1 MKHLLLLFA
10 FASAFTAQAFPPAP
24 FHKIYGVLRDERG
37 NPLGS
42 GAGIVILSGA
52 GNQEIVRA
60 PSDAAVGP
68 GLNYSL
74 SVPMDAATT
83 PELYT
88 VTALRPSLPFTI
100 RVVRNNVSFVP
111 IQMVGANWT
120 IGQPGGMT
128 RLDLT
133 LGIDSDGDGLPDAW
147 EQDLINSDTTGRFNS
162 LADVRPGDDADGDGL
177 SNLFEYIAGT
187 YALERVDGL
196 TLKIMGVA
204 NGQARMQFMGVTGRT
219 YHIKASASL
228 DSFTIQPFSTDPAG
242 TNPSSYFRAADVRMI
257 DVYVPVGSSPAGF
270 FRLYAE

>member
-1 MKHLLLLFA
+1 MKYLSLLLFA
-10 FASAFTAQAFPPAP
+10 ALAPVAQAFPPAP
-24 FHKIYGVLRDERG
+24 FHKIFGTLRDERG
-37 NPLGS
+37 NPLAS
-42 GAGIVILSGA
+42 GAGIVILSGS

-74 SVPMDAATT
+74 AVPMDAATT

-100 RVVRNNVSFVP
+100 RVVRNGVSFVP

-133 LGIDSDGDGLPDAW
+133 LGVDSDGDGLPDAW
-147 EQDLINSDTTGRFNS
+147 ELDLINSDTTGRFKT

-177 SNLFEYIAGT
+177 SNVFEYIAGT

-196 TLKIMGVA
+196 ALKIISVA
-204 NGQARMQFMGVTGRT
+204 DGQARMQFVSVTGRT
-219 YHIKASASL
+219 YHIKSSGSL
-228 DSFTIQPFSTDPAG
+228 ETFAVQPFSTSPSGAS
-242 TNPSSYFRAADVRMI
+242 PSSYWRAPDVRVVDI
-257 DVYVPVGSSPAGF
+257 YVPVGESPSGF